1 MERRDFLRLLLSV
14 PLLGGL
20 ILFISPVF
28 RYLKPTAGP
37 FPHGLVGKP
46 DSPSSIKDIKFAL
59 SEFAAPWTVQEFTYE
74 QKNPIYTRQGAQV
87 NKIPGYAL
95 RVPGDD
101 GKGNPKFEVYSR
113 ICPHM
118 GCIFQYVPNPED
130 SEKGYNYKPEHGQPV
145 FACPCHLSV
154 YDPLQDGKVVSG
166 PAPRPPRHFDFKI
179 ESGQLIIGAIESGGI
194 A

>member
-37 FPHGLVGKP
+37 FPHGLIGKP
-46 DSPSSIKDIKFAL
+46 DSPQSVKDIIFNL
-59 SEFAAPWTVQEFTYE
+59 SDFPGPWSIQEFVYE
-74 QKNPIYTRQGAQV
+74 QKNPIYTREGAQI

-118 GCIFQYVPNPED
+118 GCIFQYVPSPD
-130 SEKGYNYKPEHGQPV
+130 DAAKGFNYRPPKGNPV

-179 ESGQLIIGAIESGGI
+179 DAGKLTIGAIESGGI